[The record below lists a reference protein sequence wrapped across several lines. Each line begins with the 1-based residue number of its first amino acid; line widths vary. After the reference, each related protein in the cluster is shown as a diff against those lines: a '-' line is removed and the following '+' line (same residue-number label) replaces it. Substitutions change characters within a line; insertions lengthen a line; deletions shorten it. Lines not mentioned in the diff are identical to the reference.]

1 MWAGVG
7 VGWGAW
13 DAIDGTRCCS
23 IEPAPP
29 NAHHGDIGGFPDDLK
44 AEITAAVN
52 KRVLGG
58 MGSDDMGS
66 SRRQDLG
73 LSLWFALL

>member
-1 MWAGVG
+1 
-7 VGWGAW
+7 
-13 DAIDGTRCCS
+13 
-23 IEPAPP
+23 
-29 NAHHGDIGGFPDDLK
+29 LK

-73 LSLWFALL
+73 LSWWFALL